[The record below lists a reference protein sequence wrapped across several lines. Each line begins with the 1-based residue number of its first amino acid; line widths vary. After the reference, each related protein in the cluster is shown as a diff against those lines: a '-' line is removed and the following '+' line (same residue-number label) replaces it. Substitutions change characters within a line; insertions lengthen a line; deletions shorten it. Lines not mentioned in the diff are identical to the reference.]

1 MRLQAHG
8 RSPVLRR
15 KPQRGLTGF
24 AMGWLAASPLGCALV
39 LSGCSLV
46 TTMWGPPPG
55 FASPPDR
62 PFSRTGLLDLRGVFH
77 CHSHHSHDSDG
88 TIEEIAAACESVG
101 MDFLVM
107 SDHPSPESVS
117 GGTRGTV
124 GDTLFIVGAEI
135 RTPGGTLLA
144 FPLVRPLGEHATVQ
158 GYLEEIHRVGALAF
172 VGHAERF
179 TAWEQDG
186 LDGVEI
192 HNLHAAAVRSAGV
205 WVAIKAVFA
214 PLETL
219 FTSLVDL
226 DPEVLERWDEGQN
239 RGLLTAVGGHDA
251 HANLRVLGSL
261 GWVIGNYEEVFR
273 VMSTHV
279 LATGRD
285 EAAIIDALRQGRT
298 YVVFDLWR
306 DGSGFAFWAEDG
318 EDVREMGSV
327 VSSGATLRVQ
337 SPVPA
342 EIFLLRNGEV
352 VASTSG
358 EELRFEDPE
367 PGVYRVEVQLDD
379 DPWIVSS
386 AIRVG
391 DR

>member
-1 MRLQAHG
+1 
-8 RSPVLRR
+8 
-15 KPQRGLTGF
+15 
-24 AMGWLAASPLGCALV
+24 MGWLAAAPMGFAL

-46 TTMWGPPPG
+46 TSMWGPPPG
-55 FASPPDR
+55 FVAAPDR
-62 PFSRTGLLDLRGVFH
+62 PLSRTGLLDLRGVFH

-107 SDHPSPESVS
+107 SDHPGPESMTGGVS
-117 GGTRGTV
+117 GMV
-124 GDTLFIVGAEI
+124 GNTLFMVGAEI

-144 FPLVRPLGEHATVQ
+144 FPLASPVGEHSTLQ
-158 GYLEEIHRVGALAF
+158 GYLDEIHDAGALAF

-179 TAWEQDG
+179 AAWEQDG

-192 HNLHAAAVRSAGV
+192 HNLHAAAVRAAGV
-205 WVAIKAVFA
+205 WMAIKAVFA
-214 PLETL
+214 PLGIL

-226 DPEVLERWDEGQN
+226 DPEVLERWDERQG

-251 HANLRVLGSL
+251 HANLRLLGSL
-261 GWVIGNYEEVFR
+261 GWVIGSYDEVFR

-279 LATGRD
+279 LATGLD

-327 VSSGATLRVQ
+327 VSPAATLRVRT
-337 SPVPA
+337 PVSA
-342 EIFLLRNGEV
+342 RILLLHDGEV
-352 VASTSG
+352 AATSDG
-358 EELRFEDPE
+358 VELSFDDPD
-367 PGVYRVEVQLDD
+367 PGVYRVEVRLGD